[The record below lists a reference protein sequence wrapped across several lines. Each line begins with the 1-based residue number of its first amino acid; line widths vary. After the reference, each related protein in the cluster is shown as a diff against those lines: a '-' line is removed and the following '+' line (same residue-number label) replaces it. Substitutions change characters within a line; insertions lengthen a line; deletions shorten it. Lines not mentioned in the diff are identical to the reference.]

1 MLTLPPGAPPPGSL
15 PPPPEVPQHAVLA
28 WQRPGEA
35 RPQRQVPS
43 HPLFCLAEPEPA
55 PTRSRGPR
63 RRWTNLPPVEMTRR
77 LLAAGSGDRIPL
89 SAGGRPASDG
99 GRGAGRPLVLMV
111 AGGRGGSGRS
121 TLALDI
127 AWAISSQHGGHQ
139 TLLVDAD
146 EFSPSLDLRLGAAE
160 EDLDRLPSARVDQ
173 VLLRLPDLTTGNPR
187 LEGILWTDP
196 QHSLR
201 ALFSTWPGR
210 EAPAVGS
217 EHLDYLLQYL
227 IQPAFE
233 VVVVDGG
240 PRPGANGSQA
250 RFWASRSN
258 LFLLPLRPSPAHA
271 RSACQVLQVLEK
283 EFGVGPD
290 RCRGVVALAPGE
302 SIRRWHRQPALE
314 GLALWPRPWAQRSA
328 ALAEARHLPL
338 AQVDRKVATATANLA
353 ADLWAATGEGW
364 PGG

>member
-1 MLTLPPGAPPPGSL
+1 MLSLPSG

-28 WQRPGEA
+28 WRRPGEA

-55 PTRSRGPR
+55 PTRSRLPVG
-63 RRWTNLPPVEMTRR
+63 RWANFQPVQVARR
-77 LLAAGSGDRIPL
+77 LLAAQSGDRVPAAGL
-89 SAGGRPASDG
+89 GAPVTAGGPG
-99 GRGAGRPLVLMV
+99 VGRPLVVMV

-127 AWAISSQHGGHQ
+127 AWTISTHRGSHQ

-146 EFSPSLDLRLGAAE
+146 EFNPSLDLRLGAAE

-173 VLLRLPDLTTGNPR
+173 VLLRLPDLATGNPR
-187 LEGILWTDP
+187 LEAILWAHP
-196 QHSLR
+196 QRSLR
-201 ALFSTWPGR
+201 ALLGAWPGR
-210 EAPAVGS
+210 EAPSIGS

-227 IQPAFE
+227 IQPTFE

-250 RFWASRSN
+250 RFWASRTH
-258 LFLLPLRPSPAHA
+258 LFLLPLRPSAADA
-271 RSACQVLQVLEK
+271 RSACQMLQVLEN
-283 EFGVGPD
+283 EFGAGPD
-290 RCRGVVALAPGE
+290 RCRGVVTLAPGE

-314 GLALWPRPWAQRSA
+314 GLGLWSRPWVQRSA

-338 AQVDRKVATATANLA
+338 AQIDHKVAAATANLA
-353 ADLWAATGEGW
+353 ADLWTVA
-364 PGG
+364 GGGGLGG

>member
-1 MLTLPPGAPPPGSL
+1 MPPPAGSL

-35 RPQRQVPS
+35 RPKRQVPS

-55 PTRSRGPR
+55 PTRSRWPA
-63 RRWTNLPPVEMTRR
+63 RRWANLHPVEVGRR
-77 LLAAGSGDRIPL
+77 LLTAGSGDRIPP
-89 SAGGRPASDG
+89 SALGTPASSG
-99 GRGAGRPLVLMV
+99 GRGMGRPLVVMV
-111 AGGRGGSGRS
+111 TGGRGGRGRT
-121 TLALDI
+121 TLALDV
-127 AWAISSQHGGHQ
+127 AWIISTHRGGHP

-146 EFSPSLDLRLGAAE
+146 ESSPSLDLRLGTAE

-173 VLLRLPDLTTGNPR
+173 VLLRLPDLATGNPR
-187 LEGILWTDP
+187 LETILWAHP
-196 QHSLR
+196 QRSLR
-201 ALFSTWPGR
+201 ALFGAWPGR
-210 EAPAVGS
+210 ETPPVGS

-227 IQPAFE
+227 IPPTFE

-240 PRPGANGSQA
+240 PRPGAMGSQA
-250 RFWASRSN
+250 RFWAGRTN
-258 LFLLPLRPSPAHA
+258 FFLLPLRLSAA
-271 RSACQVLQVLEK
+271 DSRSAVQVLQVLEN

-290 RCRGVVALAPGE
+290 RCRGVVMLPPGE

-314 GLALWPRPWAQRSA
+314 GLGLWSRPWVERNA

-338 AQVDRKVATATANLA
+338 AQIDHKVAAATANLA
-353 ADLWAATGEGW
+353 ADLWAAAGEGW